1 MPDAVRLISFLARR
15 CLATVLA
22 ACTVLAAAQEVPKLD
37 PREAQL
43 ASQAVLGQLAPDAV
57 LIDRKGKPVRLSSYR
72 GKPLMVSFIYTGCF
86 EICPATTR
94 SLLEAVDALGNR
106 FGDHRFNVVSIGFNQ
121 PADSPAAMRSFAAQH
136 RIKRDNWDFLSAP
149 APALPALT
157 SGFGFRY
164 AMTAAGFDH
173 VLQVTLLDAEGR
185 IVRQVYG
192 DRPAVDTLGEALTAL
207 VDGLPV
213 PRQGWIEGLWDQ
225 IRIVCTVYDPD
236 TGTYRVDYRLLWE
249 IAAGVT
255 FILAMLLYML
265 NEWRQRRKERRR
277 APLRQHA

>member
-1 MPDAVRLISFLARR
+1 M
-15 CLATVLA
+15 
-22 ACTVLAAAQEVPKLD
+22 
-37 PREAQL
+37 
-43 ASQAVLGQLAPDAV
+43 
-57 LIDRKGKPVRLSSYR
+57 
-72 GKPLMVSFIYTGCF
+72 
-86 EICPATTR
+86 
-94 SLLEAVDALGNR
+94 
-106 FGDHRFNVVSIGFNQ
+106 VSIGFNQ
-121 PADSPAAMRSFAAQH
+121 PADSPEAMRAFAAQN

-149 APALPALT
+149 AGAVPALT

-164 AMTAAGFDH
+164 ASTAAGFDH

-207 VDGLPV
+207 VDGRPV
-213 PRQGWIEGLWDQ
+213 PQQGWIEGLWDQ

-236 TGTYRVDYRLLWE
+236 TGTYRVDYRLFWE
-249 IAAGVT
+249 IAAGLT

-277 APLRQHA
+277 APQRQHA